1 MYGSTRT
8 LSSFI
13 MLEASSSVPDLLY
26 LKVQIC
32 SSMSFQ
38 VLWTWIIT
46 VIPFVIFPPKS
57 DDFTDFCEGGK
68 WQRPTKKI
76 LKNYFENFI

>member
-1 MYGSTRT
+1 M
-8 LSSFI
+8 
-13 MLEASSSVPDLLY
+13 
-26 LKVQIC
+26 KNC
-32 SSMSFQ
+32 
-38 VLWTWIIT
+38 IT

-76 LKNYFENFI
+76 LKKLFKKFDLILLKLYSKIHNF